1 MRKLREN
8 RHNRVYH
15 LISRIAHRA
24 FYLDADERDRFIDVM
39 KRSAAFSGV
48 RLLAW
53 CVMTNH
59 VHILVYV
66 PEPEKLSDDD
76 ILARMRTL
84 YRKSRFDELKRQWD
98 MLAVHP
104 GTPQFGRFRKSFL
117 KRMWNAGEFMKTLK
131 QHFTMSYNSR
141 REHAGTMWEGRYHV
155 RVHKPDDFGMGGAA
169 MLTAGY
175 IDVNPVKAKIVSGIE
190 NASDYRWGSYHEACG
205 GDADAIRGY
214 DAIYGGHGL
223 GWERLK
229 ELHMHSMREAA
240 REIAAREAEDEG
252 LSERS
257 VSALAQERR
266 EARRLMR
273 LELALP
279 KQVPHVVDEGSD
291 RVALNVLKALL
302 RGPMRPVELR
312 DMLGIASRSYFTL
325 HYLSPLAKAGYI
337 EMVDGVNKSS
347 CRCAYR
353 LTRKG
358 REFAKWH

>member
-59 VHILVYV
+59 VHVLVYV

-84 YRKSRFDELKRQWD
+84 YRKARFDELKRQWD
-98 MLAVHP
+98 MLAAHP

-141 REHAGTMWEGRYHV
+141 REHAGTM
-155 RVHKPDDFGMGGAA
+155 GMGG
-169 MLTAGY
+169 
-175 IDVNPVKAKIVSGIE
+175 
-190 NASDYRWGSYHEACG
+190 SDPC
-205 GDADAIRGY
+205 DTMIPN
-214 DAIYGGHGL
+214 L
-223 GWERLK
+223 
-229 ELHMHSMREAA
+229 
-240 REIAAREAEDEG
+240 
-252 LSERS
+252 
-257 VSALAQERR
+257 
-266 EARRLMR
+266 
-273 LELALP
+273 
-279 KQVPHVVDEGSD
+279 
-291 RVALNVLKALL
+291 
-302 RGPMRPVELR
+302 
-312 DMLGIASRSYFTL
+312 
-325 HYLSPLAKAGYI
+325 
-337 EMVDGVNKSS
+337 
-347 CRCAYR
+347 
-353 LTRKG
+353 
-358 REFAKWH
+358 